1 LHQGAIRAEQVVAF
15 LRQLRRFLGHR
26 RLLIIWDRAAIH
38 RRSAKVRRYLESLD
52 GRIEVACLPAYA
64 PELNP
69 IEYLWGYW
77 KRTELANFCPKNIWA
92 LGHFAS
98 QALKRIRRRPQRI
111 ALIAAFY
118 QQAEL
123 F

>member
-1 LHQGAIRAEQVVAF
+1 VGF
-15 LRQLRRFLGHR
+15 LKHLRHHLKG
-26 RLLIIWDRAAIH
+26 RLLLIWDRITIH
-38 RRSAKVRRYLESLD
+38 RSRLVRDYLDPLR
-52 GRIEVACLPAYA
+52 GRVQVEHLPAYA

-77 KRTELANFCPKNIWA
+77 KKNELANFCPRDIWE

-98 QALKRIRRRPQRI
+98 QALKRIRRRKSR
-111 ALIAAFY
+111 ARLIASFY
-118 QQAEL
+118 RQAEL